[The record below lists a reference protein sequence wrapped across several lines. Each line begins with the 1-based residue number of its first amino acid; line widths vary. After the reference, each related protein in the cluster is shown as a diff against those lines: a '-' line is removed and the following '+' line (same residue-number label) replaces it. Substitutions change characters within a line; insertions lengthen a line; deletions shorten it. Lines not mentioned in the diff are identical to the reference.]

1 MVLRILLVD
10 DNPDD
15 RFLIVRELKREFKA
29 VQFEE
34 ILDRAHLEPAI
45 DAGQFDLVVSDYQ
58 LRWSTGIDVLQA
70 VKARYPK
77 MPVVMFTNS
86 GNEEIA
92 VRAMKEG
99 LDDYVV
105 KSPKHYSRLSA
116 AVRSAWERTQAEQR
130 AATLQTELESLLN
143 RLNVGVFRLTRAG
156 KLVQGNKAF
165 LNLFGVEDLSAAQ
178 ELLSQQWSSAIGL
191 FLEEIESHERDNLL
205 QTEVEICRGD
215 GSSLWVELTK
225 TKAVRNGEV
234 FVDGLMD
241 DISDRKQVEQER
253 LEVLQREQVAREAAE
268 NANRM
273 KDEFLAV
280 LSHELRSPL
289 NAILGWATMMRA
301 RKLSDAKWAA
311 ALESIERNAKLQT
324 QLVEDLLDTSRLLQG
339 RMRLSVGEMSL
350 IPTIEAA
357 IETVRLAAQA
367 KDIEL
372 RVELDP
378 EEAWVMGDPNR
389 LQQVFWNLVS
399 NAVKFTEP
407 GGWVEVRL
415 DRLES
420 EVQIQVRDSG
430 QGIDPEFVP
439 FVFDRFRQANASTTR
454 SFGGLGLGLAIARQL
469 VEMHG
474 GRISVA
480 SDGEGAGTT
489 FTVWLPLHQRS
500 SDPEEA
506 SASGGEGEDADK
518 FPLVNLRVL
527 VVDDEIDARDLLALL
542 LEEYGAQVR
551 AVGSVAEAK
560 AELDRFDP
568 MVLVCDIGM
577 PLENGYDLIRFVR
590 EEGNPIPAIAL
601 TAYARF
607 EDVSEALAAGFQ
619 VHLPKPLDAARLV
632 EAIVSLANVPQT
644 DPP

>member
-34 ILDRAHLEPAI
+34 ILDLAHLEPAI

-165 LNLFGVEDLSAAQ
+165 LNLLGVEDLSAAQ
-178 ELLSQQWSSAIGL
+178 ELLSQQWSSAIGS

-215 GSSLWVELTK
+215 GNSLWVELTK
-225 TKAVRNGEV
+225 TKAVRNGKV

-253 LEVLQREQVAREAAE
+253 LEVLQREQAAREAAE

-301 RKLSDAKWAA
+301 RKLSDAKRAA

-399 NAVKFTEP
+399 NAVKFTDP

-420 EVQIQVRDSG
+420 EARIQVRDSG

-489 FTVWLPLHQRS
+489 FTVWLPLHQGS

-560 AELDRFDP
+560 AELERFDP

-632 EAIVSLANVPQT
+632 EAIASLANVPQT